1 MKIDENSY
9 SYPAPTQQLRWHPSV
24 LCSADS
30 TGRYGASS
38 DSHQP
43 KVGKPRHETIG
54 NEVCKFGKVHG
65 QEVLDG
71 AARHSS
77 MQPLGGKLQYSETV
91 GLGNETEQRDEAFH

>member
-1 MKIDENSY
+1 M
-9 SYPAPTQQLRWHPSV
+9 

-38 DSHQP
+38 DSRQP
-43 KVGKPRHETIG
+43 KVGKTRHETIG

-71 AARHSS
+71 AARHRS